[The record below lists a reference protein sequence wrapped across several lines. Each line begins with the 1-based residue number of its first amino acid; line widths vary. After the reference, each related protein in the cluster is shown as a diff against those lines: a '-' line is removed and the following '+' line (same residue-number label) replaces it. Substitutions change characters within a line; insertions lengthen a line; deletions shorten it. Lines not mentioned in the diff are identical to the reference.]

1 MKLLKQVYDL
11 HHKKAK
17 ALLSEAAQQANPAIW
32 LYLNNL
38 RTPMFMLEAT
48 SRMCEKLYD
57 DAPCFLKMKEQYK
70 AVEDA
75 VGAVD
80 YYSAAFKNVE
90 SNSAIPEAVKQYLVK
105 KADEKAQILNEL
117 LEKEGWLNGKKL
129 SEIEQALNAVD
140 WRKDAKELEKI
151 AKFYAKSVEKT
162 IEVAY
167 ETNFVFGHIEEVHEI
182 RRRVRWL
189 SIYPQALAGIFQFAE
204 TGAKPT
210 AQMEKYM
217 TDVVKKSPFNVIPT
231 TLSIE
236 DPILLSKNH
245 FLTMSW
251 LIAEL
256 GDLKDNGLGVELLK
270 EALQNTASLDDAAA
284 YAEAYKILGQ
294 TQVPLDAL
302 ISKSQKVLKTY
313 FDEGH
318 LKGLLMDL

>member
-11 HHKKAK
+11 HHQKAK
-17 ALLSEAAQQANPAIW
+17 ALLTGAKQQENPATW
-32 LYLNNL
+32 LYLNDL

-48 SRMCEKLYD
+48 SRLCEKVHD
-57 DAPCFLKMKEQYK
+57 DAPCFLKIKETYK

-75 VGAVD
+75 IGRLD
-80 YYSAAFKNVE
+80 YYSAALKGFE
-90 SNSAIPEAVKQYLVK
+90 FQSTIPDAVKQYL
-105 KADEKAQILNEL
+105 AEKAAEKTTALNQL
-117 LEKEGWLNGKKL
+117 LTEEGWLSGKKL
-129 SEIEQALNAVD
+129 GEIEAELESVD

-151 AKFYAKSVEKT
+151 TKFYAKAIKKA

-189 SIYPQALAGIFQFAE
+189 SIYPQALSGIFQFAE
-204 TGAKPT
+204 ADAKPT
-210 AQMEKYM
+210 VQMEKYM
-217 TDVVKKSPFNVIPT
+217 TDAVKKSPFNVIPT

-236 DPILLSKNH
+236 NPILLNKNC

-256 GDLKDNGLGVELLK
+256 GNLKDNGLGVEMVK
-270 EALQNTASLDDAAA
+270 EALQNTGSLADAAA
-284 YAEAYKILGQ
+284 YAEAYAVLGQ
-294 TQVPLDAL
+294 AQVPLDAL
-302 ISKSQKVLKTY
+302 ISRSQDVLKTY

-318 LKGLLMDL
+318 LRNLLAV

>member
-1 MKLLKQVYDL
+1 MKLLEQVYAL
-11 HHKKAK
+11 HHQKTK
-17 ALLSEAAQQANPAIW
+17 ALLTEAKLQANPATW

-48 SRMCEKLYD
+48 SRLCEKIHD
-57 DAPCFLKMKEQYK
+57 DAPCFLKMKEDYK

-75 VGAVD
+75 IGALD
-80 YYSAAFKNVE
+80 YYSAALKGFASKDMISE
-90 SNSAIPEAVKQYLVK
+90 EVKHYL
-105 KADEKAQILNEL
+105 AEKAAEKATALNQL
-117 LEKEGWLNGKKL
+117 LTEEGWLNGEKL
-129 SEIEQALNAVD
+129 AEIEQELETVD
-140 WRKDAKELEKI
+140 FRKEAKELEKI
-151 AKFYAKSVEKT
+151 AKFYAKSIEKT

-189 SIYPQALAGIFQFAE
+189 SIYPQALSGVFRFAE
-204 TGAKPT
+204 TDIKPT

-217 TDVVKKSPFNVIPT
+217 TDGVKKSPFNVIPT
-231 TLSIE
+231 TLSVE
-236 DPILLSKNH
+236 TPILLNKNC

-256 GDLKDNGLGVELLK
+256 GDLKDSGLGVEMLK

-284 YAEAYKILGQ
+284 YAKAYAVLGQ
-294 TQVPLDAL
+294 EQVPLDTL
-302 ISKSQKVLKTY
+302 ISKSQNVLKTY

-318 LKGLLMDL
+318 LKVLLVN